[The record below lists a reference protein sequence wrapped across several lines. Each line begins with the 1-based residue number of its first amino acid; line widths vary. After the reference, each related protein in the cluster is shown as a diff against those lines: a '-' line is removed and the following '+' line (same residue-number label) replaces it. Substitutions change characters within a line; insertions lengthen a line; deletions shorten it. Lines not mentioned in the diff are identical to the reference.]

1 MAKAMTG
8 KEVKALKREELD
20 ALLTQT
26 RSKLF
31 KLKSQS
37 VSEKV
42 EDTGQFVQHRRDI
55 ARMLTEKRAREIAAG
70 R

>member
-8 KEVKALKREELD
+8 KEVKALKVEELD

-42 EDTGQFVQHRRDI
+42 EDTGQFVQLRRDV
-55 ARMLTEKRAREIAAG
+55 ARMLTEKRAREIAA
-70 R
+70 RK